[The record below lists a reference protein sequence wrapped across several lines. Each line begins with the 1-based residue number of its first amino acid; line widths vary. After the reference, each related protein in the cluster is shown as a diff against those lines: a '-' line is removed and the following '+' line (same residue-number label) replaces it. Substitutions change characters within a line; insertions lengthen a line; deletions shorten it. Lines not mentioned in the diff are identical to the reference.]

1 MNQKIKD
8 NTYFKFNYFILI
20 MEYKND
26 LIGKKVLIICNSI
39 GSSYKKLY
47 CSYVLGEITGY
58 NPDTN
63 KIMVIRNAEHADSPI
78 EFKINNDNLFATREP
93 ENDNEKW
100 WYVAFVDDKAIQLL
114 KLNLLKQNNRRPVY
128 KSYYLSTICYGKYK
142 SKKEYLTY
150 LLNELNNKSK

>member
-1 MNQKIKD
+1 
-8 NTYFKFNYFILI
+8 

-63 KIMVIRNAEHADSPI
+63 KIMVIINAEHADSPI
-78 EFKINNDNLFATREP
+78 EFKINNYNQFATREP

-100 WYVAFVDDKAIQLL
+100 WYTAFVDDKAIQLL

-128 KSYYLSTICYGKYK
+128 KSYYLSNFDYGKHK

-150 LLNELNNKSK
+150 ILNELNNKSE

>member
-1 MNQKIKD
+1 MD
-8 NTYFKFNYFILI
+8 SR
-20 MEYKND
+20 ND

-47 CSYVLGEITGY
+47 CSYVLGKIIEY
-58 NPDTN
+58 NPTTN
-63 KIMVIRNAEHADSPI
+63 KIMVIRNTEHADSPI
-78 EFKINNDNLFATREP
+78 EFKINNDNRFATREP
-93 ENDNEKW
+93 ENNNEKW
-100 WYVAFVDDKAIQLL
+100 WYTAFVDDKAIQLL

-128 KSYYLSTICYGKYK
+128 KSYYLSSICYGKYK

>member
-1 MNQKIKD
+1 MD
-8 NTYFKFNYFILI
+8 SR
-20 MEYKND
+20 ND
-26 LIGKKVLIICNSI
+26 LIGKKVLIISNSI

-63 KIMVIRNAEHADSPI
+63 KIMVIINAEHVDSSI
-78 EFKINNDNLFATREP
+78 EFKINNDNRFATREP
-93 ENDNEKW
+93 ENSNEKW
-100 WYVAFVDDKAIQLL
+100 WYTAFVDDKAIQLL

>member
-1 MNQKIKD
+1 
-8 NTYFKFNYFILI
+8 
-20 MEYKND
+20 MEYKNN
-26 LIGKKVLIICNSI
+26 LIGKKVLIISNSI
-39 GSSYKKLY
+39 GNSYKKLY

-78 EFKINNDNLFATREP
+78 EFKINDNNSFDNRFATREP

>member
-1 MNQKIKD
+1 MD
-8 NTYFKFNYFILI
+8 SR
-20 MEYKND
+20 ND
-26 LIGKKVLIICNSI
+26 LIGKKVLIISNSI
-39 GSSYKKLY
+39 GNSYKKLY

-63 KIMVIRNAEHADSPI
+63 KIMVIINAEHADSPI
-78 EFKINNDNLFATREP
+78 EFKINNDNQFATREP

-100 WYVAFVDDKAIQLL
+100 WYTAFVDDKAIQLL

>member
-1 MNQKIKD
+1 MD
-8 NTYFKFNYFILI
+8 SR
-20 MEYKND
+20 ND
-26 LIGKKVLIICNSI
+26 LICKKVLIISNSI

-63 KIMVIRNAEHADSPI
+63 KIMVIINAEHADSPI
-78 EFKINNDNLFATREP
+78 EFKINNDNRFATREP

-100 WYVAFVDDKAIQLL
+100 WYTAFVDDKAIQLL

>member
-1 MNQKIKD
+1 
-8 NTYFKFNYFILI
+8 

-26 LIGKKVLIICNSI
+26 LIGKKVLIISNSI
-39 GSSYKKLY
+39 GRSYKKLY

-58 NPDTN
+58 NSDTN
-63 KIMVIRNAEHADSPI
+63 KIMVIINAEHADSPI
-78 EFKINNDNLFATREP
+78 EFKINNDNQFATREP

-100 WYVAFVDDKAIQLL
+100 WYTAFVDDKAIQLL

>member
-1 MNQKIKD
+1 
-8 NTYFKFNYFILI
+8 

-63 KIMVIRNAEHADSPI
+63 KIMVIINAEHADSPI
-78 EFKINNDNLFATREP
+78 EFKINNDNQFATREP

-100 WYVAFVDDKAIQLL
+100 WYTAFVDDKAIQLL

>member
-1 MNQKIKD
+1 MD
-8 NTYFKFNYFILI
+8 SR
-20 MEYKND
+20 ND
-26 LIGKKVLIICNSI
+26 LIGKKVLIISNSI

-58 NPDTN
+58 NPNTN
-63 KIMVIRNAEHADSPI
+63 KIMVIINAENADSPI
-78 EFKINNDNLFATREP
+78 EFKINNDNQFATREP

-100 WYVAFVDDKAIQLL
+100 WYTAFVDDKAIQLL

>member
-1 MNQKIKD
+1 MD
-8 NTYFKFNYFILI
+8 SR
-20 MEYKND
+20 ND

-58 NPDTN
+58 DPATN
-63 KIMVIRNAEHADSPI
+63 KIMVIRNNEHVDSPI
-78 EFKINNDNLFATREP
+78 EFKINNDNRFATREP
-93 ENDNEKW
+93 ENSNEKW
-100 WYVAFVDDKAIQLL
+100 WYVAFADEEAIQLL
-114 KLNLLKQNNRRPVY
+114 KRNLLKQNNRRPVY
-128 KSYYLSTICYGKYK
+128 KSYYLSTICYSKYK

>member
-1 MNQKIKD
+1 MD
-8 NTYFKFNYFILI
+8 SR
-20 MEYKND
+20 ND
-26 LIGKKVLIICNSI
+26 LIGKKVLIISNSI

-63 KIMVIRNAEHADSPI
+63 KIMVIINAEHADSPI
-78 EFKINNDNLFATREP
+78 EFKINNDNQFATREP

-100 WYVAFVDDKAIQLL
+100 WYTAFVDDKAIQLL

-128 KSYYLSTICYGKYK
+128 KSYYLSTVCYGKYK

>member
-1 MNQKIKD
+1 MD
-8 NTYFKFNYFILI
+8 SR
-20 MEYKND
+20 ND
-26 LIGKKVLIICNSI
+26 LIGKKVLIISNSI

-63 KIMVIRNAEHADSPI
+63 KIMVIINAEHADSPI
-78 EFKINNDNLFATREP
+78 EFKINNDNQFATREP

-100 WYVAFVDDKAIQLL
+100 WYTAFVDDKAIQLL

-128 KSYYLSTICYGKYK
+128 KSYYLSTICYDKYK
-142 SKKEYLTY
+142 SKK
-150 LLNELNNKSK
+150 SI

>member
-1 MNQKIKD
+1 MITD
-8 NTYFKFNYFILI
+8 SR
-20 MEYKND
+20 ND
-26 LIGKKVLIICNSI
+26 LIGKKVLIISNSI
-39 GSSYKKLY
+39 GNSYKKLY

-63 KIMVIRNAEHADSPI
+63 KIMVIINAEHADSPI
-78 EFKINNDNLFATREP
+78 EFKINNDNQFATREP

-100 WYVAFVDDKAIQLL
+100 WYTAFVDDKAIQLL

>member
-1 MNQKIKD
+1 MD
-8 NTYFKFNYFILI
+8 SR
-20 MEYKND
+20 ND

-47 CSYVLGEITGY
+47 CSYALGEITRY

-63 KIMVIRNAEHADSPI
+63 KIMVIINAENTDSPI
-78 EFKINNDNLFATREP
+78 EFKINDYNQFATREP

-100 WYVAFVDDKAIQLL
+100 WYIAFVDDKAIQLL
-114 KLNLLKQNNRRPVY
+114 KRNLLKQNNKRPVY

>member
-1 MNQKIKD
+1 MASR
-8 NTYFKFNYFILI
+8 
-20 MEYKND
+20 ND

-47 CSYVLGEITGY
+47 CSYVLGEIIGY
-58 NPDTN
+58 DPATN
-63 KIMVIRNAEHADSPI
+63 KIMVIRNTEHVGSPI
-78 EFKINNDNLFATREP
+78 EFKINNDNRFATREP

-114 KLNLLKQNNRRPVY
+114 KGNLLKQNNRRPVY
-128 KSYYLSTICYGKYK
+128 KSYYLSTICYGKHK

>member
-1 MNQKIKD
+1 MD
-8 NTYFKFNYFILI
+8 SR
-20 MEYKND
+20 ND

-47 CSYVLGEITGY
+47 CDYVLGKITGY
-58 NPDTN
+58 DSDTN
-63 KIMVIRNAEHADSPI
+63 KIMIIRNIEHADSPI
-78 EFKINNDNLFATREP
+78 EFKINDNNSFDNRFATREP
-93 ENDNEKW
+93 ENSNEKW
-100 WYVAFVDDKAIQLL
+100 WYVAFADEEAIQLL
-114 KLNLLKQNNRRPVY
+114 KRNLLKQNNRRPVY

>member
-1 MNQKIKD
+1 MASR
-8 NTYFKFNYFILI
+8 
-20 MEYKND
+20 ND

-39 GSSYKKLY
+39 GNNYKKLY
-47 CSYVLGEITGY
+47 CSYVLGKITGY
-58 NPDTN
+58 DPATN
-63 KIMVIRNAEHADSPI
+63 KIMVIRNTEHADSPI
-78 EFKINNDNLFATREP
+78 EFKINNDNRFATREP

-100 WYVAFVDDKAIQLL
+100 WYTAFVDDKAIQLL

-128 KSYYLSTICYGKYK
+128 KSYYLSSICYGKYK

>member
-1 MNQKIKD
+1 MD
-8 NTYFKFNYFILI
+8 SR
-20 MEYKND
+20 ND

-47 CSYVLGEITGY
+47 CSYLLGKITGY
-58 NPDTN
+58 DPATN
-63 KIMVIRNAEHADSPI
+63 KIMVIRNTEHADSPI
-78 EFKINNDNLFATREP
+78 EFKINNDNRFATREP
-93 ENDNEKW
+93 ENNNEKW
-100 WYVAFVDDKAIQLL
+100 WYTAFVDDKAIQLL

-128 KSYYLSTICYGKYK
+128 KSYYLSTVCYGKHK

>member
-20 MEYKND
+20 MGYKND

-78 EFKINNDNLFATREP
+78 EFKINNDNRFATREP

-128 KSYYLSTICYGKYK
+128 KSYYLSSICYSKYK

>member
-1 MNQKIKD
+1 MD
-8 NTYFKFNYFILI
+8 SR
-20 MEYKND
+20 ND
-26 LIGKKVLIICNSI
+26 LIGKKVLIISNSI

-63 KIMVIRNAEHADSPI
+63 KIMVIINAEHADSPI
-78 EFKINNDNLFATREP
+78 EFKINNDNQFATREP
-93 ENDNEKW
+93 ENANEKW
-100 WYVAFVDDKAIQLL
+100 WYTAFVDDKAIQLL

>member
-1 MNQKIKD
+1 MD
-8 NTYFKFNYFILI
+8 SR
-20 MEYKND
+20 ND

-58 NPDTN
+58 DPATN
-63 KIMVIRNAEHADSPI
+63 KIMVIRNTEHADSPI
-78 EFKINNDNLFATREP
+78 KFKINNDNRFATREP

-100 WYVAFVDDKAIQLL
+100 WYTAFVDDKAIQLL